1 MIDAIREFGFSDALD
16 VAIVAALLY
25 SGISWLRRSQAA
37 LVALGMGLLGL
48 LYLLAQVFELHLT
61 TWVFQGFFAAAA
73 LVLVVIF
80 QEELR
85 QGFEEL
91 AAFAMGRRDDN
102 RPRMDAAEVLARAL
116 TGLAREKHGALVVLA
131 GRQKLERHLH
141 GGEKLGGRVSAAL
154 LESLFDPHSPGHDGA
169 VVIED
174 REVSRFGAHL
184 PLARGSGL
192 PAGLGTR
199 HSAALGL
206 SERTDALCLVVSEE
220 RGTISVA
227 RHGLLRPVGAA
238 ADATA
243 EELTRLVAAFYR
255 ERRALQRARPSLR
268 TFLRGHRLEKAAAV
282 LMALG
287 LWLVVT
293 GASAHQPSSRAPLE
307 SRKAEIP
314 R

>member
-1 MIDAIREFGFSDALD
+1 MIEALRGFGVSDALD
-16 VAIVAALLY
+16 VAIIAGLLY
-25 SGISWLRRSQAA
+25 AGISWLRRSQAA
-37 LVALGMGLLGL
+37 LVALGMALLGL
-48 LYLLAQVFELHLT
+48 LYLGARLLELHVT
-61 TWVFQGFFAAAA
+61 TWVFHGFFAAAA

-85 QGFEEL
+85 QAFEEL
-91 AAFAMGRRDDN
+91 AAFAMGRREDY
-102 RPRMDAAEVLARAL
+102 RPRLDAAELLARSL
-116 TGLAREKHGALVVLA
+116 GTLAREKIGALVVLA

-141 GGEKLGGRVSAAL
+141 GGEELGGRVSAAL

-174 REVSRFGAHL
+174 RVVKRFAAHL

-192 PAGLGTR
+192 PHGLGTR

-220 RGTISVA
+220 RGVISAA
-227 RHGLLRPVGAA
+227 RDGALREVQSP
-238 ADATA
+238 
-243 EELTRLVAAFYR
+243 EELERLVASFYR
-255 ERRALQRARPSLR
+255 ERRALRSARPSLQ

-282 LMALG
+282 ILALG
-287 LWLVVT
+287 LWLIVT
-293 GASAHQPSSRAPLE
+293 GSGLHHATSAAPPE
-307 SRKAEIP
+307 GERVTSP

>member
-1 MIDAIREFGFSDALD
+1 MIEAFREFGFSDALD
-16 VAIVAALLY
+16 VAIIAALLY
-25 SGISWLRRSQAA
+25 AGISWLRRSQAA

-48 LYLLAQVFELHLT
+48 LYLTARIFELHVT
-61 TWVFQGFFAAAA
+61 TWVFHGFFAAAA

-85 QGFEEL
+85 QAFEEL
-91 AAFAMGRRDDN
+91 AAYAMGRRDDN
-102 RPRMDAAEVLARAL
+102 RPRLDASGVLSRAL
-116 TGLAREKHGALVVLA
+116 GTLAREKVGALVVLA
-131 GRQKLERHLH
+131 GMQKLDRHLQ
-141 GGEKLGGRVSAAL
+141 GGEELGGRVSPAL

-174 REVSRFGAHL
+174 RVVTRFAAHL

-192 PAGLGTR
+192 PHGLGTR

-220 RGTISVA
+220 RGSISAA
-227 RHGLLRPVGAA
+227 RHG
-238 ADATA
+238 
-243 EELTRLVAAFYR
+243 ELRLVPSVEDLERLIASFYR
-255 ERRALQRARPSLR
+255 ERRALRSTRPSLR

-282 LMALG
+282 ILALG
-287 LWLVVT
+287 LWLIVT
-293 GASAHQPSSRAPLE
+293 GTGLHREAPASAERAT
-307 SRKAEIP
+307 AAAP

>member
-16 VAIVAALLY
+16 VAIVAALIY

-116 TGLAREKHGALVVLA
+116 SGLAREKHGALVVLA
-131 GRQKLERHLH
+131 GMQKLERHLH
-141 GGEKLGGRVSAAL
+141 GGEALGGRVSVAL

-174 REVSRFGAHL
+174 RDVSRFGAHL

-192 PAGLGTR
+192 PDGHGTR

-220 RGTISVA
+220 RGTISAA
-227 RHGLLRPVGAA
+227 RNGLLRPVG
-238 ADATA
+238 TA
-243 EELTRLVAAFYR
+243 EELSRLVAAFYR
-255 ERRALQRARPSLR
+255 ERRALRRTRPSLR
-268 TFLRGHRLEKAAAV
+268 SFLRGHRLEKAAAV
-282 LMALG
+282 LLAMG

-293 GASAHQPSSRAPLE
+293 GASTHRSASTSHAE
-307 SRKAEIP
+307 SRKAATP